1 MCKSIPRTLYTT
13 LLNVNDTTD
22 EDKMANKTV
31 TMSLL
36 LENDIALSKSR
47 NSTPLIHPDVNVA
60 GNGSHAT
67 LYAVGRFESIDSRT

>member
-1 MCKSIPRTLYTT
+1 MCKSVPRTLYTT

-31 TMSLL
+31 TMSSSLKM
-36 LENDIALSKSR
+36 ALHCRSPK

>member
-47 NSTPLIHPDVNVA
+47 NSAPLIHPDVNVA
-60 GNGSHAT
+60 GNGSHSSFCAM
-67 LYAVGRFESIDSRT
+67 GRYESIYSRT

>member
-1 MCKSIPRTLYTT
+1 MCQSIPRTLYTT
-13 LLNVNDTTD
+13 LLNVKDTTD

-47 NSTPLIHPDVNVA
+47 NSHPLIHPDVNVA

-67 LYAVGRFESIDSRT
+67 LYAVGRFESIYSRT